1 MTIKKLYKLPTV
13 KAFSLIALFLFSAS
27 ASSNSSVWK
36 VSKDNDHVFIGGTI
50 HVLPEEEFPL
60 PDEFMN
66 AYKNT
71 DKVILEAQLPDPT
84 DMAAQQ
90 AMIAQMSYNNGM
102 TLQSVLTPNTY
113 EMLAKYFEV
122 MGMNLGQFINFKPG
136 FVVSIMAL
144 IELQKSEISG
154 EGVDV
159 YFEELAT
166 KDDKAMGYLETAD
179 FQFKMLSG
187 LGEGYEDEFIKANIE
202 LNSDF
207 TDFFQNTLDA
217 WRSGDAE
224 NLETLINTASMES
237 DPRSYDALFT
247 QRNKNWV
254 PKIEALFNNK
264 NKEFVLVGAGHLFG
278 KDGLLTLLKSKGY
291 VIEQKSS

>member
-1 MTIKKLYKLPTV
+1 MTIKNIYKLHSV
-13 KAFSLIALFLFSAS
+13 KAISLAILFIFSTA

-36 VSKDNDHVFIGGTI
+36 VSKGNDHVFIGGTI
-50 HVLPEEEFPL
+50 HVLPEDEFPL
-60 PDEFMN
+60 PDEFMD

-71 DKVILEAQLPDPT
+71 DKIILEAQLPDST

-90 AMIAQMSYNNGM
+90 AMLAQMSYSEGK
-102 TLQSVLTPNTY
+102 TLQGVLTASTY
-113 EMLAKYFEV
+113 KMLAKYFEA
-122 MGMNLGQFINFKPG
+122 MGMNLEQFINFKPG

-144 IELQKSEISG
+144 IELQKSDISG
-154 EGVDV
+154 EGVDA

-166 KDDKAMGYLETAD
+166 QESKEIDYLETAD
-179 FQFKMLSG
+179 FQFKMLGS
-187 LGEGYEDEFIKANIE
+187 LGEGYEDDFIKANIE

-217 WRSGDAE
+217 WRSGDAKG
-224 NLETLINTASMES
+224 LETLINTAAIES
-237 DPRSYDALFT
+237 DAKSYDALFT

-291 VIEQKSS
+291 KVEQKSS